1 MPAGR
6 RHEVHKQ
13 CDAGDDMSP
22 VSRRRRS
29 TAAAADDIG
38 NECWK
43 GKGGYKKLACRES
56 NLVGQEGGI
65 RRGNRRMESER

>member
-6 RHEVHKQ
+6 RHEVHNQ
-13 CDAGDDMSP
+13 RDAGDDMSP

-38 NECWK
+38 NEWRK
-43 GKGGYKKLACRES
+43 GKGG
-56 NLVGQEGGI
+56 
-65 RRGNRRMESER
+65 